1 MNRLREIINYTV
13 TWIIKLIGRTVD
25 QLLTNLWLRISSR
38 RELSYVIVIR
48 RDITINISFHVIL
61 KKSCVASVFVKN
73 SSIHKEFE
81 ENSEIWLNIHPGM
94 WSAESHHN
102 PVSIL
107 NGDMGELLNNWNTS
121 TSQTFVCLFD
131 TPHHTHPSIHPWLT
145 ADRTIQIYPVNFYKP
160 AKSNSGD
167 VSQSVVHLWT
177 VRIIRMIMYSF
188 IIAQSTI
195 ERDGYLQRA
204 LQCDS
209 CSNNC
214 IQCVQL
220 HVCPCVC
227 RRRANMGG
235 Y

>member
-61 KKSCVASVFVKN
+61 KKSCVASVFVKS

-131 TPHHTHPSIHPWLT
+131 TPHHTHPSIHPSMAEWRQ
-145 ADRTIQIYPVNFYKP
+145 DN
-160 AKSNSGD
+160 SNIFSE
-167 VSQSVVHLWT
+167 L
-177 VRIIRMIMYSF
+177 
-188 IIAQSTI
+188 
-195 ERDGYLQRA
+195 L
-204 LQCDS
+204 
-209 CSNNC
+209 
-214 IQCVQL
+214 
-220 HVCPCVC
+220 
-227 RRRANMGG
+227 
-235 Y
+235 

>member
-61 KKSCVASVFVKN
+61 KKSCVASVLVKN

-131 TPHHTHPSIHPWLT
+131 TPHHTHPSIM
-145 ADRTIQIYPVNFYKP
+145 ADGRQDN
-160 AKSNSGD
+160 SNIS
-167 VSQSVVHLWT
+167 SEL
-177 VRIIRMIMYSF
+177 
-188 IIAQSTI
+188 
-195 ERDGYLQRA
+195 L
-204 LQCDS
+204 
-209 CSNNC
+209 
-214 IQCVQL
+214 
-220 HVCPCVC
+220 
-227 RRRANMGG
+227 
-235 Y
+235 